1 LIEIRGRKLGVEIKI
16 KGAKPFALR
25 CVYALIP
32 LLQANYMISVLNM
45 KSETQPSLY
54 LFYSPYTQRNNT
66 VIAGFQLRVKDMQKL
81 HLASV

>member
-1 LIEIRGRKLGVEIKI
+1 MIEIRGRKLGVEIKI

-45 KSETQPSLY
+45 KCETQPL
-54 LFYSPYTQRNNT
+54 L
-66 VIAGFQLRVKDMQKL
+66 VHIATLAFQHLRCL
-81 HLASV
+81 GIY